1 MSERTQEVEVSDQVK
16 KKWVEEKRRLS
27 EKKQRRKGREERIE
41 HFFLI
46 S

>member
-1 MSERTQEVEVSDQVK
+1 MIGRGDGVEVNDQVK

-41 HFFLI
+41 HFCLV